1 MGVPVITLR
10 APPEGAIHA
19 QNVGASLLSCVG
31 LSDLAADTADDYVTA
46 ARRLAADTS
55 RLASLRETL
64 RKDFLASPLADT
76 NAYQRK
82 AEDMFQVRLS
92 LHQVDYSVGFP
103 LASARV
109 VNQRGMEQR

>member
-82 AEDMFQVRLS
+82 AEDMFQVITM
-92 LHQVDYSVGFP
+92 QVGVALDH
-103 LASARV
+103 AARDAPDPA
-109 VNQRGMEQR
+109 GSPAGS